1 MKRTE
6 QQIAEFHDLGYLIIP
21 DCFSPEEAALL
32 RDEAESVYRL
42 DRQEVWREKSG
53 APRTAFAAQTYN
65 QALSRLGRHPPL
77 IQTVEQVIGDQ
88 HYIHQYQANPKG
100 QEERRVRQTSIRT

>member
-1 MKRTE
+1 MKLTE

-21 DCFSPEEAALL
+21 DCFSPEEVALL

-53 APRTAFAAQTYN
+53 APRTAFAAHTYN
-65 QALSRLGRHPPL
+65 EAFRRLGRHPRL
-77 IQTVEQVIGDQ
+77 IQPVEQVFGEQ
-88 HYIHQYQANPKG
+88 LYMHQYKEIGRA
-100 QEERRVRQTSIRT
+100 